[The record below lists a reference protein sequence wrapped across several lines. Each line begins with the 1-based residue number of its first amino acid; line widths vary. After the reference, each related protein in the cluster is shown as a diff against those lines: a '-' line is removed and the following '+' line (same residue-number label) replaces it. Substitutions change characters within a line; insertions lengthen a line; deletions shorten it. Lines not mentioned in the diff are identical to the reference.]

1 MTMIL
6 SNGAISPVHRDI
18 IRSAKDGDV
27 LFLSN
32 LLNNEIP
39 AKVLINALCYS
50 VRNSHLPCCKL
61 LLDNGANVDGVGL
74 YGSTPLLTAVGR
86 LNLEIA
92 RMLLQRGAD
101 VNARDE
107 IGRTP
112 LLVAILNIGDTG
124 LLRLLLEAGADAN
137 MADSRGL
144 PPLWAAM
151 LENGNPDVLRLLL
164 ECGADATVQYFGKN
178 LLEIARKNGLKEFE
192 QILEEYPCHCMTQ
205 LYQMTL

>member
-1 MTMIL
+1 MTLI
-6 SNGAISPVHRDI
+6 NGAISPVHRDI

-32 LLNNEIP
+32 LLHNEIP

-50 VRNSHLPCCKL
+50 VCNSHLHCCKL
-61 LLDNGANVDGVGL
+61 LLDNGANVNGVGL
-74 YGSTPLLTAVGR
+74 YGSTPLLSAVGK

-92 RMLLQRGAD
+92 SMLLQRGAD

-107 IGRTP
+107 IGRTS

-124 LLRLLLEAGADAN
+124 LLGLLLEGGADAN

-144 PPLWAAM
+144 TPIWATM
-151 LENGNPDVLRLLL
+151 LENGNPEIMRLLL
-164 ECGADATVQYFGKN
+164 EYGVDATVTYFGKN
-178 LLEIARKNGLKEFE
+178 LLEIARKNVLKEFE
-192 QILEEYPCHCMTQ
+192 QILEE
-205 LYQMTL
+205 